1 MLKPKKRKARTQV
14 AMRGHEFVVY
24 VPHAKARVVSNDE
37 VRERMMIG
45 WVIGRPH
52 SKPHLSRQIRLIAQ
66 RRFSKGTIGIV
77 GLHPMSKKDW
87 DFHWQWKAM
96 MRLVEDN
103 QLEQPQLRG
112 VVDPLN
118 ELWQP
123 KFLSDMPY
131 LSRMMDLTHHVIGT
145 DPGRLE
151 GDAGVTVLKGR
162 VPGLFSH
169 SLART
174 FASSGKSDWQLHQA
188 MKVGP
193 EAVKQLL
200 EARLA
205 NMPDIEALPNPKT
218 RVTMRDLP
226 EGRLQMKK
234 EFAFPDPTREQGGFS
249 LTLGG
254 NAPIGVQLRQPHF
267 YLINEEVRNVDPY
280 ASDLTAEQ
288 KAAII
293 EEAKNNPVYFKSILK
308 KPAPDGSRTTPFTDA
323 EKQEIMLRHE
333 YDQKSHVPDTTTKHY
348 FDTIPS
354 DEVFAFPG
362 RGMTPFTPKYD
373 PDHLNLPLGTK
384 LEDE

>member
-24 VPHAKARVVSNDE
+24 APHAKARVVSNDE

-66 RRFSKGTIGIV
+66 RRFSKGTIGVV

-87 DFHWQWKAM
+87 DFHWQWKDM
-96 MRLVEDN
+96 MHTLKASESAQVL
-103 QLEQPQLRG
+103 QRG
-112 VVDPLN
+112 MLDPLN
-118 ELWQP
+118 EPWQP
-123 KFLSDMPY
+123 EFFAGISH
-131 LSRMMDLTHHVIGT
+131 LSRKMGLMDLVIGT
-145 DPGRLE
+145 DPGRPE
-151 GDAGVTVLKGR
+151 GDASATVLKGR
-162 VPGLFSH
+162 IPGLFSH

-218 RVTMRDLP
+218 RLTMRDLP

-234 EFAFPDPTREQGGFS
+234 EFAFTNPAREQGGFS

-267 YLINEEVRNVDPY
+267 YLINEELRNVDPH

-293 EEAKNNPVYFKSILK
+293 EEAKNNPVYFMSILW
-308 KPAPDGSRTTPFTDA
+308 KPAPDGSRSTPFTDA
-323 EKQEIMLRHE
+323 EKQEILLRHE
-333 YDQKSHVPDTTTKHY
+333 YDQKRHVPDTTTKHY

-373 PDHLNLPLGTK
+373 PDHLNLPLGTN